1 MKTTNTEGGMR
12 ESIQSESIFMQTSSE
27 AKCCPT
33 VPKVCSSG
41 CFNPTSDTPQV
52 EDVSHVDLDTTQSM
66 EHRSTRVTPNNQ
78 QDMWVKYLIRNL
90 RQIDD
95 LEWCQSLLVYI
106 DTEEHTF
113 NTGKFRGA
121 LFHLNF

>member
-1 MKTTNTEGGMR
+1 
-12 ESIQSESIFMQTSSE
+12 
-27 AKCCPT
+27 
-33 VPKVCSSG
+33 
-41 CFNPTSDTPQV
+41 
-52 EDVSHVDLDTTQSM
+52 M

-121 LFHLNF
+121 LFHLNFQASERKKYRDKITKISQVQDSHLNSAFDRMYEREGRQFASMSMRKNSMKDLAFAQCLRRHTD